1 MSQVSQDSYGVGKTI
16 VSTFM
21 EAFSKNPSEAS
32 NFYDPSG
39 VLFYQGNLF
48 QGRDKIREFLESRG
62 AVSITVTGWEV
73 QSVPAIPDAP
83 NWTMV
88 VAFGCVEEHATGV
101 FANFHAAFYVRHG
114 ADEKTAFITYSAFN
128 CF

>member
-1 MSQVSQDSYGVGKTI
+1 MSQVSPDSYGVGNWI

-32 NFYDPSG
+32 MFYDANG

-62 AVSITVTGWEV
+62 ATSITVTGWEV
-73 QSVPAIPDAP
+73 QTVPEIPDAP
-83 NWTMV
+83 KWTMV
-88 VAFGCVEEHATGV
+88 VAFGSIEEHATGA
-101 FANFHAAFYVRHG
+101 FASFHAAFYVRHESG
-114 ADEKTAFITYSAFN
+114 AGFITYNAFN